1 MDEASM
7 LAAAEE
13 WSYADMAGEMK
24 LTTTKAR
31 KPDNGGEVSIETASL
46 SIPQELGPLF
56 WDVDFRRLRWQ
67 RDQEFIIGRVLA
79 EGGFQHTR
87 WLVETAGRG
96 AIREWIVRRRG
107 RGLSPR
113 VLRFWEAVLGL
124 PHRDVSRWIAEQ
136 MAYPWASRMSP

>member
-1 MDEASM
+1 
-7 LAAAEE
+7 
-13 WSYADMAGEMK
+13 MARETK
-24 LTTTKAR
+24 LTTTKGR
-31 KPDNGGEVSIETASL
+31 EPDSSESVSVKTVSPP
-46 SIPQELGPLF
+46 IPQQLGPLF
-56 WDVDFRRLRWQ
+56 WDVEFRRLRWQ
-67 RDQEFIIGRVLA
+67 RDQDFIIGRVLA

-124 PHRDVSRWIAEQ
+124 PHRDVSTWIAEQ
-136 MAYPWASRMSP
+136 MA